1 MTLLHMTVSG
11 GLIILLTVIIRRIGA
26 KRMPKSVIM
35 TMWLI
40 AVLRL
45 LVPVSVPI
53 PIPEAVLKHCGAI
66 SADNASSSAVKPDNV
81 YTGIISN
88 DEYTILPSVLPDS
101 SQVTDN
107 PGTTANTVQP
117 TNRSALPKSLALAAW
132 LAGVLPL
139 AVVFTSN
146 YILNMRRLK
155 CAIPCR
161 HPFVEEWQSR
171 HKLKRNYTIGV
182 SDMISSPLTYG
193 TVKPVILLS
202 KSAQAQNESSLSYIL
217 AHEYIHI
224 KHFDVLFK
232 IVLAAILCIHWFNP
246 LVWVMYIL
254 ANRDIELSCDEAV
267 VKMFGESSK
276 ASYAYTL
283 INLEAARTKQR
294 YFVSDFNKNIIE
306 ERISEIMRTKKNNVF
321 AIILAALLIFVG
333 TVAAFA
339 VPEEEKKAEADS
351 TTSVTVLAEEDMNSI
366 FGIELDNASKEPK
379 AQNLQPSDYDKYISR
394 FRTDKRPL
402 MCCLTTNERMQYTL
416 PFLDDYRELDM
427 DENGVAHLTLSEAS
441 FFTFTGTVIITAD
454 DGEPFNYYFGK
465 YDSPSLYVFRN
476 KDGEFPEN
484 AKIGFIAN
492 GKKLEFSCDKQYDD
506 DCINGTWITMPDEFN
521 EDTQCYAYISCD
533 TPIYIDGV
541 DVNASSQVYRF
552 SNYLMNDF
560 YTSNGITYP
569 NDGVDYGSRKLT
581 KLSYAYLDEAP
592 LESASDISIG
602 NSVILR
608 TSSNCL
614 TQLKCGDKVH
624 VKVNLNF
631 DENDDVRWSLNLS
644 DKTPSVLSDG
654 EKTDSLVSLDSAH
667 SRQSSADVVFEIPSD
682 GDYLIEFV
690 NDSKGALH
698 IDSTSVEITRQ

>member
-53 PIPEAVLKHCGAI
+53 PIPEAVLKHCGEI

-283 INLEAARTKQR
+283 INLEAARSRQC
-294 YFVSDFNKNIIE
+294 YFASGFCKNAIE
-306 ERISEIMRTKKNNVF
+306 ERIGAIMKTKKNNVF

-339 VPEEEKKAEADS
+339 VPVEGRATADEVQDVQCADVLGGDDINDIFGRNMNGEEKKG
-351 TTSVTVLAEEDMNSI
+351 NSGYVSLQKQS
-366 FGIELDNASKEPK
+366 FELLKQFSNYDCNLII
-379 AQNLQPSDYDKYISR
+379 QNNLKDLQSIS
-394 FRTDKRPL
+394 L
-402 MCCLTTNERMQYTL
+402 ES
-416 PFLDDYRELDM
+416 LDDYKSFETDEL
-427 DENGVAHLTLSEAS
+427 GVAYIPLSQAEH
-441 FFTFTGTVIITAD
+441 FVLDGTAIITD
-454 DGEPFNYYFGK
+454 DVGEPFRIKFGA
-465 YDSPSLYVFRN
+465 YDTATISVARN
-476 KDGEFPEN
+476 TAVDMPGKVE
-484 AKIGFIAN
+484 IGYI
-492 GKKLEFSCDKQYDD
+492 
-506 DCINGTWITMPDEFN
+506 INGEKVKINCNSTYDRDNKGCYYCSQEFD
-521 EDTQCYAYISCD
+521 EDTEIYGYIYCSEPMYINVSEITANSGSYINF
-533 TPIYIDGV
+533 TPYTYTINGETYNCLED
-541 DVNASSQVYRF
+541 
-552 SNYLMNDF
+552 SN
-560 YTSNGITYP
+560 
-569 NDGVDYGSRKLT
+569 V
-581 KLSYAYLDEAP
+581 SYALVSGIFLEEAR
-592 LESASDISIG
+592 DVIIG
-602 NSVILR
+602 NGLTIQSSEEILKH
-608 TSSNCL
+608 
-614 TQLKCGDKVH
+614 LKAGDKVRVTVDIDVNESDDIRWAIKLCSGLHPNTDMPH
-624 VKVNLNF
+624 VVDYTHNRKC
-631 DENDDVRWSLNLS
+631 
-644 DKTPSVLSDG
+644 G
-654 EKTDSLVSLDSAH
+654 
-667 SRQSSADVVFEIPSD
+667 ADVTFEIPAN
-682 GDYLIEFV
+682 GDYIISFI
-690 NDSKGALH
+690 NDSMDFIH
-698 IDSTSVEITRQ
+698 INSAEIEIIK